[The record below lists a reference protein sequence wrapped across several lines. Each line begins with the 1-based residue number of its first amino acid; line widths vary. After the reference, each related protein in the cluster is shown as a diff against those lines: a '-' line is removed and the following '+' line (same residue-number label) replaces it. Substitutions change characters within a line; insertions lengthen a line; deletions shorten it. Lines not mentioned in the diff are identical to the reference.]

1 MEWYEMDNLDVLN
14 SKDDWLENYSSS
26 MTWEEYWENNLWWK
40 TEKRNR
46 QRNYKRNEDIVYNS
60 GTGKTRSISLGYT
73 VNTYIPT
80 ISLNSGGYLIME
92 WNE

>member
-1 MEWYEMDNLDVLN
+1 MEWYEMTNQDILN
-14 SKDDWLENYSSS
+14 SKEDWLQNYSSS
-26 MTWEEYWENNLWWK
+26 MTWEEYWEDNLWWK

-46 QRNYKRNEDIVYNS
+46 QRNYKRNTDIVYNTV
-60 GTGKTRSISLGYT
+60 GGKTKSISMGYK